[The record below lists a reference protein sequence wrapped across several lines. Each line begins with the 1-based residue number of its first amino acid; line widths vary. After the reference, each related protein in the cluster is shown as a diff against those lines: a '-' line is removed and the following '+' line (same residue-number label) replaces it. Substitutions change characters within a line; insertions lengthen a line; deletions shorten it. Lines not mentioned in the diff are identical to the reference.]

1 MKARLVNINFTE
13 QERKKEKNFQLKGI
27 MREDADK
34 MAKRLNGKMLGNLTA
49 TPNVL
54 QDTADLVMS
63 LFQYMVSNTD
73 WSSMYQH
80 NVKLM
85 QRGKQDPLI
94 PITYDFDMAG
104 LVDAPYAV
112 VSETGGGDAIG
123 EQNSVRDRLYR
134 GWCRPDNVTQFVRKD
149 FISKED
155 KFLAAV
161 DALKD
166 ELPTKDIE
174 GIKAYLGQFFK
185 ILKDDNSFRKLI
197 TSQCRKN

>member
-1 MKARLVNINFTE
+1 
-13 QERKKEKNFQLKGI
+13 
-27 MREDADK
+27 
-34 MAKRLNGKMLGNLTA
+34 
-49 TPNVL
+49 
-54 QDTADLVMS
+54 
-63 LFQYMVSNTD
+63 
-73 WSSMYQH
+73 
-80 NVKLM
+80 M

-134 GWCRPDNVTQFVRKD
+134 GWCRQDNVTQFVRQD
-149 FISKED
+149 FISKEQ
-155 KFLAAV
+155 KMLSAV

-166 ELPTKDIE
+166 ELPPKDVE
-174 GIKAYLGQFFK
+174 SIKAYLGQFFK
-185 ILKDDNSFRKLI
+185 ILKDDASFRRLV

>member
-1 MKARLVNINFTE
+1 
-13 QERKKEKNFQLKGI
+13 LKGI
-27 MREDADK
+27 LIESADK
-34 MAKRLNGKMLGNLTA
+34 AAKRLNGKMLGNITA

-54 QDTADLVMS
+54 QDTADLLVS
-63 LFQYMVSNTD
+63 LFQYMISNTD

-80 NVKLM
+80 NIKLM

-104 LVDAPYAV
+104 LVDAPYSV

-134 GWCRPDNVTQFVRKD
+134 GWCRPDNVTQFVRREY
-149 FISKED
+149 ISKEE
-155 KFLAAV
+155 KLLSAV

-166 ELPTKDIE
+166 QLPAKDIE
-174 GIKAYLGQFFK
+174 SIKAYLGQFFK
-185 ILKDDNSFRKLI
+185 VLKDDNSFKRLI

>member
-1 MKARLVNINFTE
+1 
-13 QERKKEKNFQLKGI
+13 
-27 MREDADK
+27 
-34 MAKRLNGKMLGNLTA
+34 
-49 TPNVL
+49 
-54 QDTADLVMS
+54 
-63 LFQYMVSNTD
+63 
-73 WSSMYQH
+73 MYQH

-94 PITYDFDMAG
+94 PVTYDFDMAG